1 MLIIA
6 YIVARYCGLFKLNS
20 VWITG
25 NHMQNHKADQRQAL
39 LLARIRELGS
49 VAVSVLAQQLMVSEE
64 TIRRDARVLEQRGD
78 VVKLHGALAAP
89 HQAGEAPFERRMRE
103 NVAAKRAISRCA
115 VQLVEDGD
123 SLMIETGTTTSIF
136 AQELRVKRGLTIVT
150 NSSDIARTLAVVNGN
165 KVYMA
170 GGELRAESGAAFGP
184 SAVEFIGRFKVRHA
198 FITATAIDPVHGIM
212 DSAFDEAELAQKA
225 LSIADNRVVLSDSTK
240 FGKAAL
246 VKVCSYDMIDRLI
259 TDGPPHAALA
269 DALARSNVAVS
280 VVAVAG

>member
-1 MLIIA
+1 MLILCNNVVI
-6 YIVARYCGLFKLNS
+6 IRCIQSFKPLWRAKS
-20 VWITG
+20 
-25 NHMQNHKADQRQAL
+25 HMKTHKADQRQAL
-39 LLARIRELGS
+39 LLALIREQGS
-49 VAVSVLAQQLMVSEE
+49 VGVADLAQQLRVSEE

-78 VVKLHGALAAP
+78 VVKLHGSLVAP
-89 HQAGEAPFERRMRE
+89 HQSGEAPFERRMRE

-246 VKVCSYDMIDRLI
+246 VKVCGYDMIDRLI
-259 TDGPPHAALA
+259 TDGPPHTALA
-269 DALARSNVAVS
+269 DALTRASVAVS
-280 VVAVAG
+280 VVTVG

>member
-1 MLIIA
+1 MLIYPDIFV
-6 YIVARYCGLFKLNS
+6 IIRGILRFISLWRTN
-20 VWITG
+20 T
-25 NHMQNHKADQRQAL
+25 HMKSHKTDQRQAL

-49 VAVSVLAQQLMVSEE
+49 VSVAELAQQLRVSEE
-64 TIRRDARVLEQRGD
+64 TIRRDARVLDQRGE
-78 VVKLHGALAAP
+78 VVKLHGSLVAP
-89 HQAGEAPFERRMRE
+89 HQSGEAPFERRMRE

-246 VKVCSYDMIDRLI
+246 VKVCGYDMIDRLI
-259 TDGPPHAALA
+259 TDGPPHTALA
-269 DALARSNVAVS
+269 DALVRANVAVS
-280 VVAVAG
+280 VVAAG

>member
-1 MLIIA
+1 M
-6 YIVARYCGLFKLNS
+6 K
-20 VWITG
+20 T
-25 NHMQNHKADQRQAL
+25 HKADQRQAL
-39 LLARIRELGS
+39 LLAKIRELGS
-49 VAVSVLAQQLMVSEE
+49 VGVAELAQQLRVSEE
-64 TIRRDARVLEQRGD
+64 TIRRDARVLEQRGE
-78 VVKLHGALAAP
+78 VVKLHGSLVAP
-89 HQAGEAPFERRMRE
+89 HQSGEAPFERRMRE

-225 LSIADNRVVLSDSTK
+225 LSIADNRVVLSDSSK

-246 VKVCSYDMIDRLI
+246 VKVCGYDMIDRLI
-259 TDGPPHAALA
+259 TDGPPNTALA

-280 VVAVAG
+280 VVAVG